1 MSIEPDRQEATRKE
15 LADVLRE
22 LRKAYG
28 LSGDR
33 LAARCGMSQSKISRI
48 ERGRFLPSVFDVERI
63 LTALEVPTDR
73 ARELLEV
80 ARAANI
86 DFTSSRA
93 LARIGTWRRQLE
105 LKTMTESTNVMRQF
119 LPAIPTALVQT
130 LEYARCVMQPSVPST
145 PERDVE
151 KLVDAR
157 MQLRS
162 VIEDESRKFVLLM
175 TEQAIRWN
183 YAGRPAMA
191 RQVAHTAREARRPN
205 VDLAVI
211 PHATKVPEAPLNV
224 FVIYDERL
232 VQVEIMNG
240 IVSFRDPRD
249 ITYYLEL
256 FEFFY
261 RHALTGEEAIEFL
274 TSVADDFA
282 R

>member
-15 LADVLRE
+15 LAEVLRE
-22 LRKAYG
+22 LRKAAG

-33 LAARCGMSQSKISRI
+33 LAARCGISQSKISRI

-63 LTALEVPTDR
+63 LGALNVPADK
-73 ARELLEV
+73 ARELLELT
-80 ARAANI
+80 RAANV

-93 LARIGTWRRQLE
+93 LARIGMWRSQLD
-105 LKTMTESTNVMRQF
+105 LKAMTESTSVMRQF

-130 LEYARCVMQPSVPST
+130 VEYARRVMEPSVPSA

-151 KLVDAR
+151 KLLQAR
-157 MQLRS
+157 MQLRT
-162 VIEDESRKFVLLM
+162 VIEDESRRFILLM

-191 RQVAHTAREARRPN
+191 RQVAHMAREAARPN
-205 VDLAVI
+205 VDLAII
-211 PHATKVPEAPLNV
+211 PLAAEVPHSPSNI

-232 VQVEIMNG
+232 VEVEILNG

-249 ITYYLEL
+249 VTYYLEL

-261 RHALTGEEAIEFL
+261 RHALTGNDAIEFL